1 MDHLYHG
8 YVSHNH
14 RVYKTLQPMTWTYL
28 CDNHAEWWSLWSLTV
43 PFVRPGPI
51 LIHTEECS
59 SLWFYR
65 MDCFTCE
72 PLPKQ
77 AHIFSEIYTEIYVR
91 CDRLPSSSSCW
102 ELLHILQLPG
112 RFPQGVCLTP
122 NLPQVSEAAWSR
134 RNRNHPKQLKTPN
147 KIWNMSSNKIFE
159 KRDVTSGPSGTPR
172 PWRFPLALEPFSTPT
187 LPELCRDSLW

>member
-134 RNRNHPKQLKTPN
+134 RNRNHPKQLKTPQQDL
-147 KIWNMSSNKIFE
+147 KHVLKQDFWKKRRDQWPKWHTSALAISSCTWAIF
-159 KRDVTSGPSGTPR
+159 DSNSS
-172 PWRFPLALEPFSTPT
+172 WALQG
-187 LPELCRDSLW
+187 